1 MRRPFAGLL
10 ARVREAVLLP
20 DLRRAGVMAAGGIA
34 LIAGLWVCGMH
45 TTTPAAG
52 TMLTL
57 LQPAP
62 LSVLAE

>member
-34 LIAGLWVCGMH
+34 LIAGLWVGGMH